1 MLELISCLVEHNE
14 DSDYAIRWRSANPGQ
29 KVTIYM
35 SDDPEHFYSTEE
47 PGTPVAQTDKE
58 FVLVKNPDKSIRH
71 YFLLEFENGGR
82 FVLAERRLTLQGAPN
97 FRDLGGYQ
105 AHGGRHLK
113 WGRIYRS
120 SKLSEL
126 SATDIGYV
134 RRLGIRLICD
144 FRQTVEQEL
153 EPTQLGDDPKL
164 MIVSL
169 PVTPGSSQSFMTG
182 LYNGI
187 IDVRDSANFME
198 TMNRELVATQMPR
211 YARMF
216 DYLLTH
222 DQRLLLHC
230 ASGKD
235 RTGFGAALILD
246 VLGVEEDDIVTD
258 YLLTNACL
266 PLDEELERLSSQ
278 VTDASGSAL
287 GHEIL
292 RPMLEVRPEYILACF
307 KEIHERYTS
316 KQAFYESALGL
327 DANKIALLR
336 DHYLY

>member
-14 DSDYAIRWRSANPGQ
+14 DKNYVIRWRSATPGQ

-35 SDDPEHFYSTEE
+35 SDDPEHFYSGRP
-47 PGTPVAQTDKE
+47 PGLPVAETNDE
-58 FVLVKNPDKSIRH
+58 VVLVENPDKATRH
-71 YFLLEFENGGR
+71 YFLLAFENGSH
-82 FVLAERRLTLQGAPN
+82 FVSAERRLTLQGAPN

-120 SKLSEL
+120 SKLSVL
-126 SATDIGYV
+126 SATDIDYV
-134 RRLGIRLICD
+134 RRLGIKLICD
-144 FRQTVEQEL
+144 FRQAVEQEL
-153 EPTQLGDDPKL
+153 EPTQLGDDSDL
-164 MIVSL
+164 MIANL
-169 PVTPGSSQSFMTG
+169 PISPGSSQSFMAG
-182 LYNGI
+182 LYNGV
-187 IDVRDSANFME
+187 IDVQDSAAFME

-211 YARMF
+211 YASMF
-216 DYLLTH
+216 EYLLTH

-287 GHEIL
+287 GHDIL

-307 KEIHERYTS
+307 KEIRERYTS
-316 KQAFYESALGL
+316 KQAFYQAALGL
-327 DANKIALLR
+327 NEAKIALLR
-336 DHYLY
+336 DHYLH